1 MEKSSESVEKPAKRK
16 LRWYQFSLRTL
27 LIFVTV
33 FAFACS
39 WFAVKMG
46 QAKRQREAVNAIQKV
61 GGTVHYDYAETAP
74 RTVSSSGKPWEP
86 EWLLKL
92 LGEDFFHKPV
102 NITFFDTPKDEGW
115 IKAVNSLPSLKTLLL
130 SGGNISDETLDN
142 LLELPNL
149 EELHANSSSVS
160 DEGLKNLEKFPKLRW
175 LTIHYTKVTDSGL
188 VHVKN
193 LKHLEW
199 LILIGDNI
207 SDASIPNLSSMT
219 TLQLLDVRGTAITAN
234 GHAKLKEAM
243 PNCNVMWQAGY

>member
-1 MEKSSESVEKPAKRK
+1 MESPSQSVEKPVKRK
-16 LRWYQFSLRTL
+16 LRWYQFSLRSL
-27 LIFVTV
+27 LIFVTL
-33 FAFACS
+33 FAVACS

-46 QAKRQREAVNAIQKV
+46 RAKRQKEAIEVIQKV
-61 GGTVHYDYAETAP
+61 GGSVHYDYEETAP
-74 RTVSSSGKPWEP
+74 RTVSNSGKPREP

-102 NITFFDTPKDEGW
+102 NITFFETPKDEGW

-130 SGGNISDETLDN
+130 SGGNISDETLEH
-142 LLELPNL
+142 LSELPNL

-160 DEGLKNLEKFPKLRW
+160 DKGLKNLEKFPKLRW

-188 VHVKN
+188 VHVRS

-207 SDASIPNLSSMT
+207 SDAAVPDLSSMT
-219 TLQLLDVRGTAITAN
+219 TLQLLDVRETAITVN
-234 GHAKLKEAM
+234 GYEKLKKAL
-243 PNCNVMWQAGY
+243 PKCDVMWQAI